1 MIRRIER
8 ALGLML
14 IVAFASAGVVR
25 AGDGSVSL
33 APSVVM
39 LRGEAGQSTT
49 QTLTFMNG
57 TSQPFSF
64 EMMAKD
70 VIVRDGKRQFVAA
83 GALPGSIA
91 ATAVFSPKH
100 STMAPGQSVD
110 ISVTVTIPAR
120 PAARAVVIMCH
131 STTKFGSGPMQ
142 MTASVG
148 TLMTFAIVGDVIV
161 AEASPLIVRP
171 PTPSANFAASQQ
183 VSNSGSAPVVA
194 TGMLALLDANG
205 ALVGKQ
211 SIPQWRMLPGEK
223 TDVRVDYGGELR
235 PGRYRAL
242 ITYDLTDKTLN
253 SSAVFNVR

>member
-1 MIRRIER
+1 
-8 ALGLML
+8 ML
-14 IVAFASAGVVR
+14 IVALATVGAGW
-25 AGDGSVSL
+25 AGGGSVSL
-33 APSVVM
+33 GPSVVM

-57 TSQPFSF
+57 TSRPFSF
-64 EMMAKD
+64 EMLAKD
-70 VIVRDGKRQFVAA
+70 VVVRDGKRAFVAA

-91 ATAVFSPKH
+91 ATVVFSPRQL
-100 STMAPGQSVD
+100 TMPPGQSAG
-110 ISVTVTIPAR
+110 IRVTVTIPAR
-120 PAARAVVIMCH
+120 PAARAIAIMCH

-148 TLMTFAIVGDVIV
+148 TLMTFAIVGDVIA

-183 VSNSGSAPVVA
+183 VSNSGTAPVVA

-205 ALVGKQ
+205 GLVGKQ
-211 SIPQWRMLPGEK
+211 PIPPWRMLPGEK
-223 TDVRVDYGGELR
+223 TDVRVGYGGELR